1 MRVSKWGNSL
11 ALRLPSPIVE
21 ALDLKEGDEI
31 EVEVLGTRRF
41 KIARDRGREKA
52 FARLKALSRPLPK
65 GFRFSRDEANE
76 R

>member
-11 ALRLPSPIVE
+11 ALRLPSGVVE

-31 EVEVLGTRRF
+31 EITVVGERRF
-41 KIARDRGREKA
+41 AVARDTSRKE
-52 FARLKALSRPLPK
+52 ALSRLRALRRPLPH
-65 GFRFSRDEANE
+65 GWRFDRDEANS